1 VKTQDDKKLDNP
13 VWFRYQ
19 KRIKSFAVDYGSVK
33 FYHPDYCPFGGFEK
47 ANAIAKSIDEYSE
60 MVDSFFIVGE
70 KPELSNLL
78 KLNKVGLSS
87 NDCL

>member
-33 FYHPDYCPFGGFEK
+33 FYHPDYFPFGGFEK
-47 ANAIAKSIDEYSE
+47 AMRLQSLSMNILRWLIVFLLLEKSRNFQIY
-60 MVDSFFIVGE
+60 
-70 KPELSNLL
+70 
-78 KLNKVGLSS
+78 
-87 NDCL
+87 